1 MGICGA
7 PGSGKSSL
15 IEKIGM
21 DLINKGLKVAVLAI
35 DPSSSR
41 SGGSILGDKT
51 RMDNLSREINAFVR
65 PSPTRGYLGGISLN
79 TNEIVSL
86 WEHVGFDVVLIE
98 TVGVGQSEIEI
109 DTVSDFVVHVVPPAS
124 GDELQASKKGVMEIA
139 DWVVVNKYD
148 DEYVKSCRIVK
159 HQILNGLHFSRP
171 KVEGW
176 AVPVE
181 LVSAHNEVNIDSIW
195 KNALNFKEKHRDFI
209 IQKRADQLLHG
220 LWAYMGDML
229 IKKLKEDSDHKYSD
243 MVTKTEKR
251 LINQEIT
258 PNNAASEILRNVFGE

>member
-1 MGICGA
+1 MSHKEISSEFFTFVRKRQYDSISPNHLDSVVKMLDQKDRTTISRVVTLIESTNHTHRGKADEIFKKLFKSYKEDHGNKPLDKQLPTFRMGICGA

-86 WEHVGFDVVLIE
+86 
-98 TVGVGQSEIEI
+98 
-109 DTVSDFVVHVVPPAS
+109 
-124 GDELQASKKGVMEIA
+124 
-139 DWVVVNKYD
+139 
-148 DEYVKSCRIVK
+148 
-159 HQILNGLHFSRP
+159 
-171 KVEGW
+171 
-176 AVPVE
+176 
-181 LVSAHNEVNIDSIW
+181 
-195 KNALNFKEKHRDFI
+195 
-209 IQKRADQLLHG
+209 
-220 LWAYMGDML
+220 
-229 IKKLKEDSDHKYSD
+229 
-243 MVTKTEKR
+243 
-251 LINQEIT
+251 
-258 PNNAASEILRNVFGE
+258 